1 MQLETQS
8 NSLKAYG
15 SRSSNLLDG
24 RPEDLVWEILS
35 GIVVLT
41 AFRLAWILKRP
52 VHKDITFYILPGLS
66 NLRKIVRYDAG
77 FSYVPYGLIWYAINV
92 PIVRAVGYSGR
103 LWIAVLALID
113 TIFLWYSSQ
122 SLGLTVFFA
131 YLLIGTFQLLRAPW
145 NASINWLIIL
155 APVSW
160 IFLLLAPIAKFPVGL
175 PLRVWTYTER
185 AIGHQHNYIYFGLL
199 GTLWLI
205 VFNQMYLYPE
215 LENLMAVSLG
225 IVWSLILGYAYLASR
240 ARRRESAA
248 KRAS

>member
-1 MQLETQS
+1 MSTVE
-8 NSLKAYG
+8 NSLNG
-15 SRSSNLLDG
+15 WLD
-24 RPEDLVWEILS
+24 DLALEILG
-35 GIVVLT
+35 GILVLT
-41 AFRLAWILKRP
+41 VFRLVWILKRP

-66 NLRKIVRYDAG
+66 NLRKIVRYDPG

-92 PIVRAVGYSGR
+92 PIVRAVRYSGR

-122 SLGLTVFFA
+122 AFGLTVFFA
-131 YLLIGTFQLLRAPW
+131 YVLIGTFQLLRAPW

-160 IFLLLAPIAKFPVGL
+160 IFLLLAPIAKLPVGL
-175 PLRVWTYTER
+175 PLQVWIYTER

-205 VFNQMYLYPE
+205 VFNHLYFLRE
-215 LENLMAVSLG
+215 IESLMVTGLG
-225 IVWSLILGYAYLASR
+225 IVWSLILGYAYQSSGG
-240 ARRRESAA
+240 RRRKSPA
-248 KRAS
+248 KEVS

>member
-1 MQLETQS
+1 M
-8 NSLKAYG
+8 
-15 SRSSNLLDG
+15 
-24 RPEDLVWEILS
+24 VWEVLS
-35 GIVVLT
+35 AIAVLT
-41 AFRLAWILKRP
+41 VFRLVWILKRP

-66 NLRKIVRYDAG
+66 NLRKIVKYDPN

-92 PIVRAVGYSGR
+92 PIVRAVRYSSR
-103 LWIAVLALID
+103 HWIAILALVDIF
-113 TIFLWYSSQ
+113 FLWYSQ
-122 SLGLTVFFA
+122 TLGLTVFLA
-131 YLLIGTFQLLRAPW
+131 YVLIGTFQLLRAPW

-205 VFNQMYLYPE
+205 VFNHLYFHPE
-215 LENLMAVSLG
+215 LESPTVVVLG

-240 ARRRESAA
+240 ARRPESTA
-248 KRAS
+248 KGAS